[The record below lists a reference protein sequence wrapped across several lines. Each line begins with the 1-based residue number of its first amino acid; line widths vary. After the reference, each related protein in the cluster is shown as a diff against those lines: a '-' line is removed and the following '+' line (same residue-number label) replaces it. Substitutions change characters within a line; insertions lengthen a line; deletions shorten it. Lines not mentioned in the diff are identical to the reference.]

1 MCISRIGFRAALCF
15 IALAMALLGNGT
27 ANAQSPAPDGSSLR
41 VALVTA
47 APGAIYWQRFGHNAI
62 LIEDSISGDRR
73 LYNFGW
79 FDFGQ
84 ENFMLNFVRGRM
96 LYLLAATD
104 PDRDI
109 AGYRAEGRSVWLQ
122 ELDLDAAQKLALA
135 RKLALN
141 AQPENAEYRYDYY
154 VDNCSTRVRDA
165 LDEVLGGAIKRQS
178 LGRGRGETYRS
189 LSLAY
194 ARPITW
200 LALSIDLGLGPAGDR
215 PINFWEEAFL
225 PLRLRDL
232 VNEIRIDDASGT
244 PRPLVRQQRILFAGP
259 LDDNVPR
266 EPDWFVHFL
275 LIGFALSTVLGWAL
289 RSERATLRTTAAGIA
304 AAGSALIG
312 LIGLGL
318 LGLWFGTDHEIT
330 WRNAN
335 IALFSPLS
343 LLLVPALWRLR
354 HPLSRVGAL
363 PPVVAMIVLTGFGV
377 CVVAGLLKFNIQA
390 QFNWLPLLAFW
401 HVLVWTTLAAA
412 RARASS

>member
-1 MCISRIGFRAALCF
+1 LCLL
-15 IALAMALLGNGT
+15 ALAMAVLCGGK
-27 ANAQSPAPDGSSLR
+27 AGAQSPEADGSSLR
-41 VALVTA
+41 VALITA
-47 APGAIYWQRFGHNAI
+47 APGAIYWERFGHNAI

-84 ENFMLNFVRGRM
+84 ENFMLNFARGRM

-109 AGYRAEGRSVWLQ
+109 AGYRAEGRSVWMQ

-141 AQPENAEYRYDYY
+141 ALPENAEYRYDYY

-200 LALSIDLGLGPAGDR
+200 LTLGIDLGLGPAADR

-232 VNEIRIDDASGT
+232 ANEIQIEDGAGAL
-244 PRPLVRQQRILFAGP
+244 RPLVRQQRTLFAGP

-266 EPDWFVHFL
+266 TPDWFLHSL
-275 LIGFALSTVLGWAL
+275 LIGFALATALRWAL
-289 RSERATLRTTAAGIA
+289 RSERAALRTAAAGIA
-304 AAGSALIG
+304 AVGSSVIG
-312 LIGLGL
+312 VVGLGL
-318 LGLWFGTDHEIT
+318 LGLWFGTDHEIA

-354 HPLSRVGAL
+354 HPLPNIGTL
-363 PPVVAMIVLTGFGV
+363 PPIVALIVLAGIGM
-377 CVVAGLLKFNIQA
+377 CLVAALLKFNTQS
-390 QFNWLPLLAFW
+390 QLTWFPLLSLW
-401 HVLVWTTLAAA
+401 HAVMWWALAKAKA
-412 RARASS
+412 